1 MSASTFSLVHIEQ
14 KMVASV
20 GIEPTTPR
28 FSVLCS
34 ANWAMKPNWRFR
46 RELNPRSLAWQAS
59 VITATPRNHIGCG
72 SWIWTNNLWV
82 MSPASYQI
90 APFRDMNLLKW
101 RRKRDSNP
109 CADFSTSRF
118 SRPVPSTRLG
128 YSSTKIWCPRPESN
142 RYELLHSQDFKS
154 CASTYS
160 ATKAHLVSRWGFE
173 PQTPW
178 LKVKCST
185 GWASETYNKKIGC
198 LGWIRTSGMQ
208 ESKSCALPLGYEAK
222 FQVVERGGFEPPNP
236 KEQIYSLPRL
246 ASSLSL
252 QLVVPKTGIEPVT
265 YWLQVSCSTNWA
277 ISAQT

>member
-1 MSASTFSLVHIEQ
+1 MAVPTGLEPAIPRVTGECDNHYTTEP
-14 KMVASV
+14 MVA
-20 GIEPTTPR
+20 GAGFEPTTFGLWAQRATRLLYPAITIFHR
-28 FSVLCS
+28 FFNFWWL
-34 ANWAMKPNWRFR
+34 F
-46 RELNPRSLAWQAS
+46 
-59 VITATPRNHIGCG
+59 
-72 SWIWTNNLWV
+72 
-82 MSPASYQI
+82 
-90 APFRDMNLLKW
+90 KW

-128 YSSTKIWCPRPESN
+128 YSSLFKWCLRSDLN

-160 ATKAHLVSRWGFE
+160 ATEAQYMVSRWGFE

-185 GWASETYNKKIGC
+185 GWASETYNKFGC

-222 FQVVERGGFEPPNP
+222 LQVVERGGFEPPNP

-252 QLVVPKTGIEPVT
+252 HMVPKTGIEPVT

-277 ISAQT
+277 ISANHGGRWETRTPDPLLVRQML

>member
-1 MSASTFSLVHIEQ
+1 MLYQVEPLPENMVRPRGIGPLTFWSVVKCSIQLSYERFNFSLVHIEQ

-34 ANWAMKPNWRFR
+34 ANWAMKPTWRFR

-59 VITATPRNHIGCG
+59 VITATPRNHFGCG

-90 APFRDMNLLKW
+90 APFRDINLLKW

-128 YSSTKIWCPRPESN
+128 YSSTKFWCPRPESN

-185 GWASETYNKKIGC
+185 GWASETHLN
-198 LGWIRTSGMQ
+198 
-208 ESKSCALPLGYEAK
+208 
-222 FQVVERGGFEPPNP
+222 
-236 KEQIYSLPRL
+236 
-246 ASSLSL
+246 
-252 QLVVPKTGIEPVT
+252 
-265 YWLQVSCSTNWA
+265 
-277 ISAQT
+277 

>member
-1 MSASTFSLVHIEQ
+1 
-14 KMVASV
+14 
-20 GIEPTTPR
+20 
-28 FSVLCS
+28 
-34 ANWAMKPNWRFR
+34 
-46 RELNPRSLAWQAS
+46 
-59 VITATPRNHIGCG
+59 
-72 SWIWTNNLWV
+72 
-82 MSPASYQI
+82 MSPTSYRT
-90 APFRDMNLLKW
+90 ALSRDIIFHRFYHWWLFKW

-128 YSSTKIWCPRPESN
+128 YSSN
-142 RYELLHSQDFKS
+142 YFG
-154 CASTYS
+154 ASDRTWTDMSFYTRRILS
-160 ATKAHLVSRWGFE
+160 PVRLPIPPLRHLNMVSRWGFE

-185 GWASETYNKKIGC
+185 GWASETNIIGC

-222 FQVVERGGFEPPNP
+222 LQVVERGGFEPPNP

-252 QLVVPKTGIEPVT
+252 HMVPKTGIEPVT

-277 ISAQT
+277 ISANYGGRWETRTPDPLLVRQML

>member
-1 MSASTFSLVHIEQ
+1 M
-14 KMVASV
+14 
-20 GIEPTTPR
+20 
-28 FSVLCS
+28 LCQLS
-34 ANWAMKPNWRFR
+34 YEATWRFVR
-46 RELNPRSLAWQAS
+46 DLNPWSLAWQAS
-59 VITATPRNHIGCG
+59 VITTTPTNHLVAGAGFEPTTSGLWAQRATRLLH
-72 SWIWTNNLWV
+72 
-82 MSPASYQI
+82 PAISI
-90 APFRDMNLLKW
+90 W

-128 YSSTKIWCPRPESN
+128 YSSNKWCPRPESN
-142 RYELLHSQDFKS
+142 RHELLHSQDFKS

-185 GWASETYNKKIGC
+185 GWASETLTKIGC

-208 ESKSCALPLGYEAK
+208 ESKSCALPLGYEAII
-222 FQVVERGGFEPPNP
+222 QVVERDGFEPSNP

-246 ASSLSL
+246 TASLSL
-252 QLVVPKTGIEPVT
+252 QKKWCRKQELNP
-265 YWLQVSCSTNWA
+265 
-277 ISAQT
+277 